1 MYQGVLIINH
11 LHDYLANGCLPP
23 LTVSSEGTNMNR
35 HGASPLE
42 GQFPGEN
49 AHITVLRCKGRA
61 VTSVLWGGWSD
72 LVKKSGRSLK
82 E

>member
-1 MYQGVLIINH
+1 MAVS
-11 LHDYLANGCLPP
+11 
-23 LTVSSEGTNMNR
+23 LTWLWAEGTNINR

-61 VTSVLWGGWSD
+61 VTSVLRGGWSD
-72 LVKKSGRSLK
+72 LVKGSLDEALK
-82 E
+82 NE